1 MELTLN
7 KLSKHYGNK
16 IAVDSITTTLKP
28 GLNALLGANG
38 SGKTTML
45 RMIVDIINPT
55 SGEVLY
61 NGEPIRKLKEAYL
74 SDIGYMP
81 QHLGMYPNFKVEEFL
96 MYMATLKGLHKS
108 YAKERMDILLKLV
121 HLEDKRKAKIKT
133 LSGGM
138 YQRLGIV
145 VALLNDP
152 KILILDEPTAGLDPK
167 ERMHFKNIIS
177 SICQEKIVILSTHI
191 VSDISEIADQIIIM
205 KEGNIISHD
214 IPEKLLEEMQGKVY
228 LLHIPNEEASNIQN
242 GTIVSKKVGKEM
254 TTLRVISDQKLENG
268 EVIEPNLNDLYLYHF
283 QDGESI

>member
-16 IAVDSITTTLKP
+16 IAVDSITATLKP

-38 SGKTTML
+38 SGKTTLL
-45 RMIVDIINPT
+45 RMIVDIIRPT

-61 NGEPIRKLKEAYL
+61 NGKPVSDLKETYL
-74 SDIGYMP
+74 SDVGYMP

-96 MYMATLKGLHKS
+96 MYMALLKGLNKE
-108 YAKERMDILLKLV
+108 YAKKRSQELLHFM
-121 HLEDKRKAKIKT
+121 HLEDKRKNKIKT

-138 YQRLGIV
+138 YQRLGIA

-152 KILILDEPTAGLDPK
+152 KVLILDEPTAGLDPK

-177 SICQEKIVILSTHI
+177 SICQDKIVILSTHI

-205 KEGNIISHD
+205 KEGNIISYDTPNH
-214 IPEKLLEEMQGKVY
+214 LLEEMKGKVY
-228 LLHIPNEEASNIQN
+228 SLTIPNTEDV
-242 GTIVSKKVGKEM
+242 GTVDYTIVSKKIEKST
-254 TTLRVISDQKLENG
+254 TTLRIISDNKVEGATL
-268 EVIEPNLNDLYLYHF
+268 IEPDLNDLYLYHF
-283 QDGESI
+283 RDGETF